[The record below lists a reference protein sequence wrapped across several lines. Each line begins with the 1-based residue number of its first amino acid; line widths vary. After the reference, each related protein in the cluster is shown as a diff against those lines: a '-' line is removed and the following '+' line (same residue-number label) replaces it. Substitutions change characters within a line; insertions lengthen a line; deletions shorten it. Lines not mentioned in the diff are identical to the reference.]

1 MHDLTALD
9 ELGAEVTLPNWPGP
23 TFFTAE
29 PREPLSKRLPDA
41 VGDHRL
47 ATSIVVGSV
56 RDATLREVRGLYCVH
71 ETGALV
77 LGHMVEPRRLQF
89 VNTNVALFVTCT
101 KTLLAGWAAL
111 RAGVGFD
118 ALRAELGKLDAEAM
132 RSRDAFWPQALF
144 TYAGDARD
152 RAN

>member
-9 ELGAEVTLPNWPGP
+9 ELGSEVTLPSWPGP

-29 PREPLSKRLPDA
+29 PRVPLVQRMPA

-47 ATSIVVGSV
+47 ATSIVVGST
-56 RDATLREVRGLYCVH
+56 RDISVRGLFCVH

-77 LGHMVEPRRLQF
+77 LAHLVEPRRLQF

-101 KTLLAGWAAL
+101 KTLLAAWSAL
-111 RAGVGFD
+111 RAGVAFD
-118 ALRAELGKLDAEAM
+118 ALRAELRRLDSEAM
-132 RSRDAFWPQALF
+132 KSRDAFWPQALF